1 MLRILIIENLNSNF
15 HGNFTSS
22 KDMDAPM
29 GGLSK
34 TVIQSVPVPGVLA
47 FKTLSKKVIKFIR
60 RFLLESKIENTEG

>member
-15 HGNFTSS
+15 PAVFSFWKYGRTFKNC
-22 KDMDAPM
+22 
-29 GGLSK
+29 
-34 TVIQSVPVPGVLA
+34 TVQERFVPVPGVLA

>member
-1 MLRILIIENLNSNF
+1 MLRILIIENLNSIF
-15 HGNFTSS
+15 DGNFSS
-22 KDMDAPM
+22 PKDMGAPM